1 MLAWETVALMRGELY
16 SEVPVVFENVRFNR
30 ATNIPKEGELSWK
43 ILAEGVATF
52 WGFLGNKASVFVTGN
67 IDFIV
72 MVQKGS
78 GNFEVVE
85 GGAAI
90 VTGRIYVP
98 EDVNKECVNM
108 PPIEEKNNDPSM
120 LPLSAR
126 DVYKELRLRGYNY
139 KGLFRGITYA
149 NNEGTHRLGQPNLLF
164 EM

>member
-1 MLAWETVALMRGELY
+1 MEMCLFAG
-16 SEVPVVFENVRFNR
+16 S
-30 ATNIPKEGELSWK
+30 
-43 ILAEGVATF
+43 
-52 WGFLGNKASVFVTGN
+52 
-67 IDFIV
+67 IDFTV

-98 EDVNKECVNM
+98 EDINRESINM
-108 PPIEEKNNDPSM
+108 PPLEEKPANPE
-120 LPLSAR
+120 LVPLSSR

-149 NNEGTHRLGQPNLLF
+149 NNEGTT
-164 EM
+164 

>member
-1 MLAWETVALMRGELY
+1 MVSLILNTCHMLKLY
-16 SEVPVVFENVRFNR
+16 FKRVLYFAGSIEF
-30 ATNIPKEGELSWK
+30 T
-43 ILAEGVATF
+43 
-52 WGFLGNKASVFVTGN
+52 
-67 IDFIV
+67 V

-98 EDVNKECVNM
+98 EDINREQVSVS
-108 PPIEEKNNDPSM
+108 PPEELPVDPEL
-120 LPLSAR
+120 LPLSPR

-149 NNEGTHRLGQPNLLF
+149 NNEGTIF
-164 EM
+164 ELEI

>member
-1 MLAWETVALMRGELY
+1 MNARIKFVA
-16 SEVPVVFENVRFNR
+16 
-30 ATNIPKEGELSWK
+30 
-43 ILAEGVATF
+43 
-52 WGFLGNKASVFVTGN
+52 GN

-85 GGAAI
+85 GGAPI

-98 EDVNKECVNM
+98 DDVNKECINM
-108 PPIEEKNNDPSM
+108 PPIEDKNDDPSM
-120 LPLSAR
+120 LPLNAR

-149 NNEGTHRLGQPNLLF
+149 NNEGSVEF
-164 EM
+164 

>member
-1 MLAWETVALMRGELY
+1 
-16 SEVPVVFENVRFNR
+16 
-30 ATNIPKEGELSWK
+30 
-43 ILAEGVATF
+43 
-52 WGFLGNKASVFVTGN
+52 
-67 IDFIV
+67 

-98 EDVNKECVNM
+98 EDIDRECVGM
-108 PPIEEKNNDPSM
+108 PPIEESEADADM
-120 LPLSAR
+120 LPLSSR

-149 NNEGTHRLGQPNLLF
+149 NNHGKVFRSYL
-164 EM
+164 